1 MMTSLSAAAGMAL
14 SFLDGDSS
22 ALVGAFSDDFLLLEG
37 LSAFLPSGVTSVAA
51 VAAAG

>member
-1 MMTSLSAAAGMAL
+1 MMTSLSAAGMAL

-22 ALVGAFSDDFLLLEG
+22 ALVGAFSDDFLLLNG
-37 LSAFLPSGVTSVAA
+37 LSASLASTSVAVAA

>member
-1 MMTSLSAAAGMAL
+1 MMTSLSAAGMAL

-22 ALVGAFSDDFLLLEG
+22 ALVGAFSDDFLLLDG
-37 LSAFLPSGVTSVAA
+37 LSASLASVAA

>member
-1 MMTSLSAAAGMAL
+1 MMTSLSAAGMAL

-37 LSAFLPSGVTSVAA
+37 LSAFLASVASVAA